1 MKKEIQTVGKRKL
14 SKSELVTNEYRERFT
29 MWYFGIEE
37 DIIVFISEL
46 LKEEV
51 ELAVSEERARMSGII
66 NKLPTV
72 NVRALEDT
80 EGIEIRGINHT
91 EQLVS
96 KADIISSLIK

>member
-1 MKKEIQTVGKRKL
+1 MKHKRKL

-51 ELAVSEERARMSGII
+51 DIAKAEEREKAVEKS
-66 NKLPTV
+66 KDWFTV
-72 NVRALEDT
+72 APEHRTKERL
-80 EGIEIRGINHT
+80 
-91 EQLVS
+91 L
-96 KADIISSLIK
+96 SSLQDNQ